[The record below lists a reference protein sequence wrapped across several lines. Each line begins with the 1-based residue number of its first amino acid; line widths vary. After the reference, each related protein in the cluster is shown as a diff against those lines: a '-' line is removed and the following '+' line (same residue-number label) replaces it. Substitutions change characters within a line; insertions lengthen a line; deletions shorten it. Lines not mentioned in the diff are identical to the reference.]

1 VILFDEIEKAHKNVL
16 NILLQVLDDGRL
28 TDSMGRVVDFTNT
41 IIILTSNVGAELLLS
56 QTSVDTSASSAVTD
70 EKRAAVMQQV
80 KRHFRPEFLNRLD
93 DTIIFNPLGLVQL
106 RDITRLNIDTIV
118 SRLKEQGTVSL
129 DNSSVDVDP
138 SVIDFV
144 LQQAYDPQYGARP
157 IRRYLEKHLVTV
169 LSRGV
174 LAGQIR
180 DHSRILITVDSE
192 FNALKLTVT
201 PK

>member
-1 VILFDEIEKAHKNVL
+1 
-16 NILLQVLDDGRL
+16 
-28 TDSMGRVVDFTNT
+28 
-41 IIILTSNVGAELLLS
+41 
-56 QTSVDTSASSAVTD
+56 
-70 EKRAAVMQQV
+70 
-80 KRHFRPEFLNRLD
+80 
-93 DTIIFNPLGLVQL
+93 
-106 RDITRLNIDTIV
+106 
-118 SRLKEQGTVSL
+118 
-129 DNSSVDVDP
+129 VDVDP